1 MFLIISLQDQYDS
14 VYLQKVTH
22 CPILTVD
29 QILRGQSQGAKEV
42 QVQYDRS
49 QQFTSMARQFKVMD
63 DLKVHVYAHTKQ
75 YSELQH
81 SKATCTWLFAKKK

>member
-1 MFLIISLQDQYDS
+1 MTQCT
-14 VYLQKVTH
+14 YLQKVTH

-63 DLKVHVYAHTKQ
+63 DLKVHVYILNSTVNFSTLKPPAPG
-75 YSELQH
+75 
-81 SKATCTWLFAKKK
+81 F